1 MKTVSKNARP
11 AGSHR
16 PPQSRSVETRAGIMK
31 AAARIFAES
40 GLAGARTDAIADAA
54 GVNKALLYYYFKS
67 KESLYQAVLED
78 HVSEFNKIALE
89 TLDTTAGSARSIL
102 LQYVNLHF
110 DFLSTR
116 LLYAPLYQQLI
127 TSDGKMLKSLVTK
140 YLVPRTVAL
149 RKLLERGMRDGEFRQ
164 ADVFHTIISI
174 GSLTAFYFSVEP
186 VVKLLG
192 YSDIYSKA
200 NLKRR
205 KQEVLDFIQ
214 RGLFLDPKSPL
225 K

>member
-1 MKTVSKNARP
+1 
-11 AGSHR
+11 
-16 PPQSRSVETRAGIMK
+16 MK

-54 GVNKALLYYYFKS
+54 GVNNALLYYYFKS
-67 KESLYQAVLED
+67 KEGLYQSVLED
-78 HVSEFNKIALE
+78 HVGEFNKIALDV
-89 TLDTTAGSARSIL
+89 LNSTTGSARAIL

-116 LLYAPLYQQLI
+116 LLYAPLYQQLVM
-127 TSDGKMLKSLVTK
+127 SDGKRLKNLVTK
-140 YLVPRTVAL
+140 YLIPRTDAL
-149 RKLLERGMRDGEFRQ
+149 KKLLERGIRDGEFRKV
-164 ADVFHTIISI
+164 DILHTVISI

-192 YSDIYSKA
+192 YPDLYSKA

-205 KQEVLDFIQ
+205 KQEVLEFIR
-214 RGLFLDPKSPL
+214 RGLFLDPATL
-225 K
+225 